1 MKLSGILLL
10 LASSAA
16 NAAATPGSGGPPP
29 PPNPAYLFSNPPAS
43 DSSTRIPTSR
53 ESAAMA
59 RRILALTPLATFS
72 TVFPASQSHPEV
84 AGIPIGMNDYVADCE
99 EGGDPTILSLK
110 IGTSFRNVAH
120 GSNISLALAW
130 VPPYPPSRRIKS
142 MSWASSLLSF
152 FGVGGSAEEERPDT
166 VPYSAANLP
175 RFSLMGYLERIE
187 PAKHLSVAACYVNT
201 HPDAKY
207 WLPGNPIHEAEWV
220 RLVVTKVY
228 WVGGFG
234 DRAYIGWI
242 PVEEWKD
249 VTREE
254 WESLRLPGEKPGWKE
269 WSTREL
275 ADFTDL
281 PRPRL

>member
-1 MKLSGILLL
+1 MKLSALLL
-10 LASSAA
+10 LVASSAA
-16 NAAATPGSGGPPP
+16 DAVAAPSSDAPSSSQPPS
-29 PPNPAYLFSNPPAS
+29 NPSAYLFSNPPAGGDAS
-43 DSSTRIPTSR
+43 GSSFKIPTSR

-84 AGIPIGMNDYVADCE
+84 AGVPIGLNDYIADCE
-99 EGGDPTILSLK
+99 DGGDPTILSLK

-120 GSNISLALAW
+120 GSNISLGLAW
-130 VPPYPPSRRIKS
+130 VPPYPPGRRIRS
-142 MSWASSLLSF
+142 SWTSRFFRLL
-152 FGVGGSAEEERPDT
+152 GGGGGGDEDRPDT

-175 RFSLMGYLERIE
+175 RFSLMGHLERIE
-187 PAKHLSVAACYVNT
+187 PAKHLGVAACYVNT

-220 RLVVTKVY
+220 RLVVTKIY

-242 PVEEWKD
+242 PVEEWQD

-254 WESLRLPGEKPGWKE
+254 WEAVQLPGEKSGWKE
-269 WSTREL
+269 WSSEG
-275 ADFTDL
+275 FTDL
-281 PRPRL
+281 